1 MVKMLIIPLFGLMA
15 AGLAGYL
22 LFQKSTNSELP
33 VLGPEGHQVP
43 AFSFVNQNGDTTGSE
58 LLQGKIFVADFIF
71 TSCPGICP
79 KMTSEMKRVQE
90 AYAGNENLKLIS
102 FTVDPERDSAQALAT
117 YMELYDVDPDVWT
130 MYTGNKKKLYQ
141 LTRSGFYITAVEGDG
156 GPEDFIH
163 SEKLVLVDTEKRIRG
178 YYDGTDPESVDQ
190 LITDIEKLILNPKK

>member
-15 AGLAGYL
+15 PGLAGYL

-117 YMELYDVDPDVWT
+117 YMELYDVAPDVWT

>member
-117 YMELYDVDPDVWT
+117 YMELYDVAPDVWT
-130 MYTGNKKKLYQ
+130 MYTGNKKSF
-141 LTRSGFYITAVEGDG
+141 TSSPGAA
-156 GPEDFIH
+156 
-163 SEKLVLVDTEKRIRG
+163 S
-178 YYDGTDPESVDQ
+178 
-190 LITDIEKLILNPKK
+190 ILPLWKVMVVRKILSTVKNWF